1 MDTYGGYARHGGGAF
16 SGKDPSKVDRSAAY
30 MARHIAKNIVASEI
44 ASSCEVQLAYSIG
57 VANPISVNVNTFD
70 KNIDDYKLSEIIKEV
85 FPLKPGEIIDY
96 LDLKSPIY
104 TPLSAYGH
112 FGRKGYSWENIN
124 MVNEILK
131 RI

>member
-1 MDTYGGYARHGGGAF
+1 
-16 SGKDPSKVDRSAAY
+16 
-30 MARHIAKNIVASEI
+30 
-44 ASSCEVQLAYSIG
+44 

-85 FPLKPGEIIDY
+85 FPLKPGEIISY

-112 FGRKGYSWENIN
+112 FGRKEYSWENIN
-124 MVNEILK
+124 MVDEILK

>member
-1 MDTYGGYARHGGGAF
+1 
-16 SGKDPSKVDRSAAY
+16 
-30 MARHIAKNIVASEI
+30 MARHIAKNIVAAKV

-70 KNIDDYKLSEIIKEV
+70 ENIDDYKLSQIIQEV
-85 FPLKPGEIIDY
+85 FPLKPGEIIEH
-96 LDLKSPIY
+96 LGLKSPIY

-112 FGRKGYSWENIN
+112 LGRDGYSWEKTD

-131 RI
+131 RV